1 MLPLQIVW
9 AKFRSLRL
17 KPKSCNR
24 FMFKNTGNHS
34 LFVVMVLLFLGTS
47 CSKYQKLLKSTDNE
61 LKLQKA
67 IEYFEKEDYN
77 RAIGLFTDVIPAFRG
92 TQRAEEINYYY
103 ALAHYRVRDY
113 VMASHYFRTFT
124 QAYPMNEHAEE
135 FLFLAAYCKYLDSP
149 RSSLDQKTTLEA
161 ISEFQIFINRFPSSP
176 RVEEANRLIDELRDK
191 QERKIL
197 DQARLFFDLMDYVA
211 SVTTYNV
218 LIRDYP
224 DTKYREEALF
234 NIVRAHYEYARNSIP
249 QRQAERYQEVIAAH
263 QRLVRQFPQG
273 RFLAESTR
281 LRDIA
286 GSEIARLTQN
296 EEITENK

>member
-1 MLPLQIVW
+1 MLKNIG
-9 AKFRSLRL
+9 
-17 KPKSCNR
+17 NR
-24 FMFKNTGNHS
+24 PV
-34 LFVVMVLLFLGTS
+34 FVIMVMLLLGTS
-47 CSKYQKLLKSTDNE
+47 CSKYQKLLKSTDND

-67 IEYFEKEDYN
+67 IEYYEKEDYH
-77 RAIGLFTDVIPAFRG
+77 RSIGLFTDVIPAFRG

-103 ALAHYRVRDY
+103 AMAHYKVRDY

-149 RSSLDQKTTLEA
+149 RPSLDQSTTREA
-161 ISEFQIFINRFPSSP
+161 ISEFQIFINRYPSSE

-191 QERKIL
+191 QEKKVF
-197 DQARLFFDLMDYVA
+197 DQGKLYFDLMDYVA
-211 SVTTYNV
+211 SVTTFNV

-234 NIVRAHYEYARNSIP
+234 NIVRANYEYARNSID
-249 QRQAERYQEVIAAH
+249 QKQVERYNEVIAAH
-263 QRLVRQFPQG
+263 QRLERRFP
-273 RFLAESTR
+273 ESPYLGQSSR

-286 GSEIARLTQN
+286 RAEIARLIPN
-296 EEITENK
+296 VEITENN